1 MPGKTQSLPSRRT
14 TGCGDVSTWAR
25 DKKGTDHPEVRC
37 DEEDLSSVRE
47 EGHAPERG
55 VLVLVL
61 RSGGGAEADVL
72 LHAGER
78 FWVVAE
84 WLVEGFRERGVRD
97 ICGV

>member
-14 TGCGDVSTWAR
+14 TGCGSVSTRAR
-25 DKKGTDHPEVRC
+25 DEKGTDHPEVRC
-37 DEEDLSSVRE
+37 DEEDLSGVRE

-55 VLVLVL
+55 VLLLVL
-61 RSGGGAEADVL
+61 RGGGGAEADVL

-84 WLVEGFRERGVRD
+84 WLVESFRERGVRD
-97 ICGV
+97 ICGA